1 MATRHSLKE
10 QIGMKFI
17 LLICFL
23 ANATILMAQK
33 TDSLPS
39 HVYFWDSLETK
50 KQNKETRRLIMEGS
64 TNSLSWLEVSAITL
78 EPGKV
83 SPPLRVYDDIEEL
96 FIVKEGQVT
105 INLYGV
111 NKIVG
116 AGSIAFAM
124 TGTVHGISNAG
135 NTKAVYY
142 VLKYKGKLP
151 IDIERAKRAGGSF
164 MLDWND
170 LKTSDTGKGYRRD
183 FFSRPTSHLAQ
194 FEMHTTALNAGEESH
209 WPHTHVQEEIIL
221 ILRGHVE
228 MFINGD
234 RYKASA
240 GDIVFLSSRIPH
252 ALTNTGEEQCEY
264 FAFQWRN

>member
-1 MATRHSLKE
+1 
-10 QIGMKFI
+10 MKKTLTI
-17 LLICFL
+17 LFVCFL
-23 ANATILMAQK
+23 ANATILLAQK

-39 HVYFWDSLETK
+39 HVYLWDSLETK
-50 KQNKETRRLIMEGS
+50 RQNKETRRLIMGGS
-64 TNSLSWLEVSAITL
+64 TNSLSWLEVTAVTL
-78 EPGKV
+78 EPGNV
-83 SPPLRVYDDIEEL
+83 SPPLRVYDDAEEL
-96 FIVKEGQVT
+96 FIVLEGQLN

-135 NTKAVYY
+135 NTKATYY

-164 MLDWND
+164 ILDWND
-170 LKTSDTGKGYRRD
+170 LKTANTGKGYRRD
-183 FFSRPTSHLAQ
+183 FFNRPTSHLAQ

-209 WPHTHVQEEIIL
+209 LPHTHVQEEIIL

-228 MFINGD
+228 MYINGD
-234 RYKASA
+234 RYNASA
-240 GDIVFLSSRIPH
+240 GDVVFLSSRIPH